1 MARPEPTLEV
11 EREFFTNGARIV
23 AGMDEVGRGAIAGP
37 VTIGVVAID
46 ANVGEIPAGLRDSK
60 LMTPKRR
67 EAMVPVAKEWGIA
80 WATGSATAAEIDKF
94 GIVTSLGLA
103 ASRALQNLGIT
114 PDVVILDDVLYT
126 GRTIRA
132 VINELFDYGRPANV
146 RLAVLVDRGG
156 RQLPIQADYAAA
168 RMTLVP
174 AGTVTSRPSIVSET
188 VSSERLFGVPKSF
201 CGWYVICLPYTH
213 IRLLSSILCQLPG
226 CIQVMKNICGCDCLR
241 AGYGNPVSHR

>member
-1 MARPEPTLEV
+1 MARPEPTLDV
-11 EREFFTNGARIV
+11 EREFFANGARIV

-67 EAMVPVAKEWGIA
+67 EAMVPIAKEWGIA

-114 PDVVILDDVLYT
+114 LDVVILDGNTAFLMEEAGGPRIVTRIKADQDCACVS
-126 GRTIRA
+126 A
-132 VINELFDYGRPANV
+132 ASVIAKVERDTLMTQLHEQFPHYGWEGN
-146 RLAVLVDRGG
+146 
-156 RQLPIQADYAAA
+156 
-168 RMTLVP
+168 
-174 AGTVTSRPSIVSET
+174 
-188 VSSERLFGVPKSF
+188 K
-201 CGWYVICLPYTH
+201 
-213 IRLLSSILCQLPG
+213 
-226 CIQVMKNICGCDCLR
+226 
-241 AGYGNPVSHR
+241 GYGAAVHTHAIKTHGVTDLHRKSWNLGV